1 MNIHPRIIDPAR
13 TFASLSGWFTHDVI
27 GRGCP
32 GVLVGLSGTDSL
44 VTFLAAYDAFQKAG
58 MSGRLWGMHFAPS
71 DDFLY
76 DHPEA
81 ETHLWFSREIIPWLR
96 ERTKGAAITVDTSID
111 WRYDGLRWG
120 AMADMSVVSNDHR
133 GRIMRDP
140 KDQYWVCGTRNRSEH
155 SLFSYSNASMLASLQ
170 PLIHLWK
177 SEVLQ
182 LSEYLGVP
190 QLALSKS
197 CETDCIC
204 GRERLPAS
212 HPKELDS
219 LLMVHYGE
227 LAPEYVRDNVA
238 PELVRQLAV
247 YMHGQIEKGCF
258 KRDIPYQPDRAV
270 AQSDL
275 LVQAFESGTLNLK
288 DFNHRSHLYVAWYYL
303 KALPFTACVERYM
316 HHLGALLEAAGF
328 KANREITEAY
338 FHKLDDAMKLHPT
351 ATFDE
356 LLELV
361 PSLLVVHKKR

>member
-1 MNIHPRIIDPAR
+1 MNKHPRIIDSAD
-13 TFASLSGWFTHDVI
+13 TFKGMVEWFTEEVI

-58 MSGRLWGMHFAPS
+58 KPGRVWGIHFAPS

-81 ETHLWFSREIIPWLR
+81 ETHLWFSKEIIPWIR
-96 ERTKGAAITVDTSID
+96 ERCPHAPITVDTSID

-140 KDQYWVCGTRNRSEH
+140 EDQYWVCGTRNRSEH

-170 PLIHLWK
+170 PLIQLWK

-182 LSEYLGVP
+182 LSQHLGVP
-190 QLALSKS
+190 DLAVAKS

-212 HPKELDS
+212 HPKELDL

-227 LAPEYVRDNVA
+227 LVPEYVKDNV
-238 PELVRQLAV
+238 PEVLSRQLGA
-247 YMHGQIEKGCF
+247 YMNAQIEKGCF
-258 KRDIPYQPDRAV
+258 KRDIPYQPPPWIVQGDI
-270 AQSDL
+270 
-275 LVQAFESGTLNLK
+275 LVEEFEEGSLNLK
-288 DFNHRSHLYVAWYYL
+288 EFNHRKHLYVAWWYL
-303 KALPFTACVERYM
+303 RNLPFTASVERYV
-316 HHLGALLEAAGF
+316 HHLRILLESNGQAF
-328 KANREITEAY
+328 RFSQEVTEAY
-338 FHKLDDAMKLHPT
+338 FHRLDDAMKLHPNT
-351 ATFDE
+351 NFDE
-356 LLELV
+356 LMELV
-361 PSLLVVHKKR
+361 PALLQHKK